1 MKWLEGKLIA
11 EEINK
16 QTYKD
21 LSKLDGPPPSLA
33 IVVVGRNPVI
43 EKFIALKE
51 KLAGELGINLHIHRF
66 PEHIAGNDVRRRL
79 GAIVRNPRTN
89 AVLVQLPFPKHA
101 DPKKD
106 INPST
111 ILGGITI
118 EKDVDGLSSR
128 FGGNFLEGKT
138 LVLPPVVEAVDLLLA
153 RHEIPVRGQNIKIV
167 GWGRLVGR
175 MLSIWFAQ
183 RRAVT
188 EVIPVDK
195 ENLPEAILLCKK
207 NLPMADIV
215 VSGVGSPGLIRG
227 EMIKEGAVVIDAGTS
242 EGEEGRLMGDV
253 DSESVSQ
260 KAGFLT
266 PKTGGLGPI
275 VVALLMR
282 NVATLTKYQREKKKK
297 KREG

>member
-1 MKWLEGKLIA
+1 MNWLEGQFIA

-16 QTYKD
+16 QTYND

-33 IVVVGRNPVI
+33 IIVVGHNPII
-43 EKFIALKE
+43 EKFITLKE
-51 KLAGELGINLHIHRF
+51 KLADQVGINLRIHRF
-66 PEHIAGNDVRRRL
+66 PEHIAGNDLRKRL
-79 GAIVRNPRTN
+79 RAIVHNPHTN
-89 AVLVQLPFPKHA
+89 AVLVQLPFPRHA
-101 DPKKD
+101 DPQKN

-111 ILGGITI
+111 ILGAIII

-128 FGGNFLEGKT
+128 FGGDFLEGKT

-153 RHEIPVRGQNIKIV
+153 RYKISPHGKNIWIV

-188 EVIPVDK
+188 GVIPIDK

-207 NLPMADIV
+207 NLPTADII
-215 VSGVGSPGLIRG
+215 VSGVGSPGLIQG
-227 EMIKEGAVVIDAGTS
+227 EMIKEGAIVIDAGTS
-242 EGEEGRLMGDV
+242 EGEEGRLVGDV
-253 DSESVSQ
+253 DIESVSK
-260 KAGFLT
+260 KATFLT

-282 NVATLTKYQREKKKK
+282 NVVTLTKYQRKKQKYK
-297 KREG
+297 P

>member
-21 LSKLDGPPPSLA
+21 LSKLVGPPPSLA
-33 IVVVGRNPVI
+33 IVVVGHNSVI

-51 KLAGELGINLHIHRF
+51 RLAGELGINLRIHRF
-66 PEHIAGNDVRRRL
+66 PESIAGNDLRRRL
-79 GAIVRNPRTN
+79 GVIVRNPRVN
-89 AVLVQLPFPKHA
+89 AVLAQLPFPKHT
-101 DPKKD
+101 DSKKD

-118 EKDVDGLSSR
+118 QKDADGLSPR
-128 FGGNFLEGKT
+128 FGGNFLEGKS
-138 LVLPPVVEAVDLLLA
+138 LVLPPVVEAVELLLA
-153 RHEIPVRGQNIKIV
+153 RYEIPVRGQNIKIV

-175 MLSIWFAQ
+175 MLSIWFTRQ
-183 RRAVT
+183 RAVT

-195 ENLPEAILLCKK
+195 ENLSEAIRLCKK

-227 EMIKEGAVVIDAGTS
+227 EMIKEGVAVIDAGTS
-242 EGEEGRLMGDV
+242 EGEEGHLVGDV
-253 DSESVSQ
+253 DIESVSQ

-266 PKTGGLGPI
+266 PKIGGLGPI

-282 NVATLTKYQREKKKK
+282 NVVTLTKHQRKK
-297 KREG
+297 